1 MDTFEYMMLKKD
13 DVFRAVKSLE
23 AEREKFRS
31 AKDRKEIY
39 LANKEGRSPKGIL
52 PQNMLGEYLSDFGS
66 QGWNLVSVDESYF
79 YFKRLTYCEISRGLS
94 NLSIVLNLSTE
105 EIIEAVKGGR

>member
-66 QGWNLVSVDESYF
+66 QGWNLVSVDEYYF
-79 YFKRLTYCEISRGLS
+79 YFKRLTHSEICKRLS
-94 NLSIVLNLSTE
+94 DLSIGQYFSTE
-105 EIIEAVKGGR
+105 EITKAVKGDQ

>member
-1 MDTFEYMMLKKD
+1 MDTFGYMTLKKD
-13 DVFRAVKSLE
+13 DVFRAAESLA

-39 LANKEGRSPKGIL
+39 LAAKEGRSPKGIES
-52 PQNMLGEYLSDFGS
+52 QYTVGEYLSYFGS

-79 YFKRLTYCEISRGLS
+79 YFKRLTHSEISKRLGEIARGQFHTGEL
-94 NLSIVLNLSTE
+94 LID
-105 EIIEAVKGGR
+105 IKEAL